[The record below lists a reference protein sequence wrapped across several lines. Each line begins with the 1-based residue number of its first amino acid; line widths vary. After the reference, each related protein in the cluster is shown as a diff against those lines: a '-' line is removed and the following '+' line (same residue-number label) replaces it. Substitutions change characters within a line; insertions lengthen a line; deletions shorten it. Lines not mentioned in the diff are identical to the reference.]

1 MPSQPATD
9 RGNGTALRA
18 YPSASEW
25 IPFQKKEE
33 EASVILHQFV
43 SQIQNRT
50 YVEVL
55 CHNYKAII
63 IFCATTIAK
72 PEVAIRN

>member
-1 MPSQPATD
+1 MFVVYILLCQHSFIACQV
-9 RGNGTALRA
+9 
-18 YPSASEW
+18 
-25 IPFQKKEE
+25 
-33 EASVILHQFV
+33 SVVLHQIV
-43 SQIQNRT
+43 CLSHNRSSF
-50 YVEVL
+50 EVL